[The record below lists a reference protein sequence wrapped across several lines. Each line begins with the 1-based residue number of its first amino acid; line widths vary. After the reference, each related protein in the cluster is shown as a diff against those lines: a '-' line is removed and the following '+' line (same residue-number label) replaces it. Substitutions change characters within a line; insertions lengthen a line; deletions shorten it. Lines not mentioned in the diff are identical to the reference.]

1 MVANQLVSD
10 YDQRAVQ
17 QAVDRLF
24 ALLRADE
31 KIDPSWKITVKPNL
45 LMKRR
50 PEDGTTTHPA
60 VVRAVVRHLK
70 ALGVRDITI
79 ADSPGGVY
87 TKPILTGIYRDTGME
102 AVAKETGASLNFDL
116 GTTHRPQPDG
126 VMCKAFDLINPVAQ
140 ADFVISIAKLK
151 SHCMTGLSG
160 GVKNLFGCIPGLTKP
175 EFHWRYPKE
184 DDFCN
189 MLLDLC
195 QTVKPGFTFVDAIVS
210 MEGDGPSSGDL
221 RKTGLLLAAD
231 NPYELDRCLARVMN
245 RDPETLPTVRNSIA
259 RGLCPAKFEDI
270 PRTGAELPVFQDF
283 KMPRSRTVDF
293 QSNIPKPLRG
303 ICKPIIERFF
313 TPRPEVDPK
322 ICIGCGKCA
331 ESCPA
336 HTISVENRKAVIH
349 REKCIKC
356 YCCHEMCPVHAISV
370 KRSRIIQKL

>member
-175 EFHWRYPKE
+175 EFHWRYPQE

-195 QTVKPGFTFVDAIVS
+195 QTVKPGLTFVDAIVS

-221 RKTGLLLAAD
+221 RETGLLLAAD
-231 NPYELDRCLARVMN
+231 DPYQLDMVLSHIIGRE
-245 RDPETLPTVRNSIA
+245 PETIATIRNAIK
-259 RGLCPAKFEDI
+259 RGLCPADYEQI
-270 PRTGAELPVFQDF
+270 SQIGNELPVFRDF

-293 QSNIPKPLRG
+293 QSNIPKPFRG
-303 ICKPIIERFF
+303 IAKPFINRLF
-313 TPRPEVDPK
+313 TPRPVINEK

-331 ESCPA
+331 ESCPP
-336 HTISVENRKAVIH
+336 HTISVVDRKAVID
-349 REKCIKC
+349 RQNCIKC

-370 KRSRIIQKL
+370 KRSRILEKL

>member
-231 NPYELDRCLARVMN
+231 DPYQLDMVLSHIIGREP
-245 RDPETLPTVRNSIA
+245 DTIPTIRNA
-259 RGLCPAKFEDI
+259 VKRGLCPADYEQI
-270 PRTGAELPVFQDF
+270 SQIGNELPVFRDF

-293 QSNIPKPLRG
+293 QSNIPKPFRG
-303 ICKPIIERFF
+303 IAKPFINRFF
-313 TPRPEVDPK
+313 TPRPVIDEK

-331 ESCPA
+331 ESCPP
-336 HTISVENRKAVIH
+336 HTISVVNRKADIN
-349 REKCIKC
+349 RQNCIKC

-370 KRSRIIQKL
+370 KRSRILEKL

>member
-31 KIDPSWKITVKPNL
+31 TIDPSWKITVKPNL

-60 VVRAVVRHLK
+60 VVRVVGRLLK
-70 ALGVRDITI
+70 ALGAGDTPT
-79 ADSPGGVY
+79 AHSPAGAY

-175 EFHWRYPKE
+175 EFHWRFPNE
-184 DDFCN
+184 NDFAD

-195 QTVKPGFTFVDAIVS
+195 GTVKPGLTFVDAIVS

-221 RKTGLLLAAD
+221 RKAGLLLAAD
-231 NPYELDRCLARVMN
+231 DPYQLDMVLSHIIGREP
-245 RDPETLPTVRNSIA
+245 DTIPTIRNA
-259 RGLCPAKFEDI
+259 VKRGLCPADYEQI
-270 PRTGAELPVFQDF
+270 SQIGNELPVFRDF

-293 QSNIPKPLRG
+293 QSNIPKPFRG
-303 ICKPIIERFF
+303 IAKPFINRFF
-313 TPRPEVDPK
+313 TPRPVIDEK

-331 ESCPA
+331 ESCPP
-336 HTISVENRKAVIH
+336 HTISVVNRKAVIN
-349 REKCIKC
+349 RQNCIKC

-370 KRSRIIQKL
+370 KRSRILEKL